1 MEGPVT
7 DISWDRLV
15 LLEPRLASLVAEA
28 RRYGRQSQGSVRL
41 FHHHVKPPMMK
52 LVGGFAGSD
61 NPMLKS
67 QLAYNAAYTHLLN
80 EYFAAHREADDAA
93 GIAWCERLGRKFD
106 KKRSRAWG
114 RYATG
119 DRSMI

>member
-1 MEGPVT
+1 MEGTVT

-15 LLEPRLASLVAEA
+15 LLEPRLALLVAEA

-41 FHHHVKPPMMK
+41 FHRHVKPPMMK
-52 LVGGFAGSD
+52 LVGWFAESD

-67 QLAYNAAYTHLLN
+67 QLAYNVVYTRLLN
-80 EYFAAHREADDAA
+80 EYFAAHREADDD

-106 KKRSRAWG
+106 KKRSKSGG
-114 RYATG
+114 RYATS
-119 DRSMI
+119 RR